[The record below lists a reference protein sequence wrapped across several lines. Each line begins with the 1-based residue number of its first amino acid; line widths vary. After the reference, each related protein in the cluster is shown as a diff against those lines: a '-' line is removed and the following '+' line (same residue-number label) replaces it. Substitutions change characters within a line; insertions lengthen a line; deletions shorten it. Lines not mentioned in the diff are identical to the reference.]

1 MSEEVKMP
9 QMGESIAEGT
19 VVKWLKK
26 EGDQVKRDEPLFEI
40 STDKVDA
47 EIPSPASGVL
57 SEIKVQEGETVAVNT
72 VVAVI
77 DGAGAKPAPK
87 EEPKKAE
94 RKEEKAERK
103 PEKEEAKKAT
113 DEEEKPERKPEKV
126 ELEEAEKPERKPEKE
141 EAKKAKPEEEEKPEQ
156 KPEKEEA
163 KTAKPERE
171 KEEPK
176 KAERKAEEEEA
187 EAPAPPKPTV
197 ESAAAPLAEAEK
209 DELRR
214 TRSSPLV
221 RKIAEE
227 HDVDISEIEGTG
239 IGGRVTKQDILS
251 FIEKRPAAKKGAA
264 EKAPEEEEEKEAA
277 AAEAAA
283 PRAPAAPSRAPQ
295 PLRAPAAAEAE
306 VSPPPYAEGDRVE
319 IEPMSVMRR
328 RIAERMV
335 ESKRIS
341 AHVTSFMEV
350 DFTKTAKL
358 RDELKFEFQQRDG
371 VKLTFM
377 PFIIKAV
384 IEGIKKWPIVNSS
397 VWGDQIVYKKDM
409 NIGVA
414 VALDWGLIVPV
425 IRNTDEKS
433 LLGLARAVN
442 DLGERARTK
451 QLKPD
456 EVQGGTFT
464 ITNPGVFGGWSGTP
478 IINQPQVA
486 ILGVGAIKKRPVVI
500 DDAIA
505 IRQIGVLSLSFD
517 HRVIDGAVADQF
529 LAVVRDVIE
538 ATEYTS

>member
-19 VVKWLKK
+19 IVKWLKQV
-26 EGDQVKRDEPLFEI
+26 GDSVKRDEPLFEI

-47 EIPSPASGVL
+47 EIPAPSSGVL

-77 DGAGAKPAPK
+77 NGGEAKPPEASKEAAAAPKQEPEQKPKQAEPAPPAKKEQKPAPK
-87 EEPKKAE
+87 QAEPAP
-94 RKEEKAERK
+94 
-103 PEKEEAKKAT
+103 PE
-113 DEEEKPERKPEKV
+113 
-126 ELEEAEKPERKPEKE
+126 
-141 EAKKAKPEEEEKPEQ
+141 AKPEAPPPASQ
-156 KPEKEEA
+156 PA
-163 KTAKPERE
+163 ISVS
-171 KEEPK
+171 EPK
-176 KAERKAEEEEA
+176 AT
-187 EAPAPPKPTV
+187 PADTGDTDTSSK
-197 ESAAAPLAEAEK
+197 E
-209 DELRR
+209 ELRR

-227 HDVDISEIEGTG
+227 QGIDISQIEGTG

-251 FIEKRPAAKKGAA
+251 FIEKGGAGEKPSAAAVAPPSSTPAA
-264 EKAPEEEEEKEAA
+264 PTPP
-277 AAEAAA
+277 AAA
-283 PRAPAAPSRAPQ
+283 PTPRAPQPSRAPAAEAEAGPQ
-295 PLRAPAAAEAE
+295 PF
-306 VSPPPYAEGDRVE
+306 AEGDRVQ
-319 IEPMSVMRR
+319 IEPMSMMRR

-335 ESKRIS
+335 ESRRIS

-350 DFTKTAKL
+350 DFTKTARL
-358 RDELKFEFQQRDG
+358 REELKGEFLSRDG

-397 VWGDQIVYKKDM
+397 VWGDQLVYKKDI
-409 NIGVA
+409 NVGVA

-425 IRNTDEKS
+425 IRGADEKS
-433 LLGLARAVN
+433 LLGIARSVN

-464 ITNPGVFGGWSGTP
+464 ITNPGSFGGWAGTP

-486 ILGVGAIKKRPVVI
+486 ILGVGVIKKRPVVI

-505 IRQIGVLSLSFD
+505 IRQIGVLALSFD

-529 LAVVRDVIE
+529 LATVRDVIE
-538 ATEYTS
+538 AAEYTS